1 MAPDGAQLIWP
12 PVLGQHSIS
21 WDDVYPLIK
30 RPEMLS
36 DCWGPRSSL
45 ESYTLD
51 EQWAS
56 YNTGEKVFNA
66 DGVQIGV
73 KPPLRQVEQYFKSSW
88 RKTDKVSIFILT
100 VVFGFN

>member
-36 DCWGPRSSL
+36 DCWGA
-45 ESYTLD
+45 TIV
-51 EQWAS
+51 
-56 YNTGEKVFNA
+56 T
-66 DGVQIGV
+66 
-73 KPPLRQVEQYFKSSW
+73 
-88 RKTDKVSIFILT
+88 RKLHA
-100 VVFGFN
+100 